1 MAGECM
7 AGEGVCAGETTT
19 ETGDSHPTGVHSSW
33 SRKPFNATW
42 SKQKYKKRKCKDY
55 EIIPERLN
63 KYTSHRIVHN
73 VQSTTFID

>member
-19 ETGDSHPTGVHSSW
+19 ETGDSHPTGMHSSW

-42 SKQKYKKRKCKDY
+42 NKQKYNKEAMWLYAELKSH
-55 EIIPERLN
+55 ISFHTRL
-63 KYTSHRIVHN
+63 
-73 VQSTTFID
+73 